1 MNTKSGIV
9 RCTSIASTSCMKYTG
24 PSMPTFNLYC
34 DEDLDTVLSVLGEKL
49 EKVYRERGLDLSPL
63 TFPSCFDLTN
73 VQKTNLVSV
82 LNSIM
87 GKVCEI
93 EDKGVIVKTS
103 IDNVRVFLDK
113 LPSNF
118 WSTCI
123 TPPDPCDNEITLTDL
138 LRHILSE
145 ICDLFSSLGLGSPAR
160 LQWLVADPNYGNI
173 QNAANNYAANLA
185 TLNSNTSAIST
196 LQTKT
201 ADVNLVTDAL
211 STALNLTTAVTSLD
225 ASLLTTLQ
233 LVTGGNVASNP
244 AYTLSL
250 NPIGVNKGSSTYPPS
265 PSSVKT
271 VLNNLIYDVLQLQ
284 SAGSSVVTDITTT
297 RTGAYKANITLT
309 QTGGNGTITGTLNN
323 QPYFVRLAS
332 NFGSGTN
339 HTITN
344 ASGTASTSNDVRGK
358 YDAFAFSSGNTLTN
372 ADSNWYSVS
381 GTQTGDRVII
391 QQNGLYKITVL
402 GLGVI
407 QAPGRTITSCSANGT
422 VLTITTSSNHDFQAG
437 QIVTVSNLTNTILNG
452 TYVLATAST
461 NTMTMN
467 KVSGNI
473 TETAPA
479 DASVR
484 LSHLNMCLH
493 VLKHTNSS
501 FASWTA
507 GAYSIARFDK
517 AIYNGEFSSVLTV
530 PYSESFSTIQQLSAG
545 DVIGMGLSF
554 SQNGGNSPIS
564 PIKYYYSPAISPFS
578 SGEFVGNLLVE
589 QLTTT

>member
-1 MNTKSGIV
+1 
-9 RCTSIASTSCMKYTG
+9 
-24 PSMPTFNLYC
+24 
-34 DEDLDTVLSVLGEKL
+34 
-49 EKVYRERGLDLSPL
+49 
-63 TFPSCFDLTN
+63 
-73 VQKTNLVSV
+73 
-82 LNSIM
+82 
-87 GKVCEI
+87 KVCEI

-145 ICDLFSSLGLGSPAR
+145 ICDLFSGLGLGSPER
-160 LQWLVADPNYGNI
+160 LQWLVANPHYGNI

-201 ADVNLVTDAL
+201 ADVNLVTDTL
-211 STALNLTTAVTSLD
+211 PTALNLTTAVTSLD
-225 ASLLTTLQ
+225 ANLLTTLQ

-250 NPIGVNKGSSTYPPS
+250 NPTGVNKGSSTYPPS

-284 SAGSSVVTDITTT
+284 SAGSSVVTEINTT
-297 RTGAYKANITLT
+297 RTGAYKSNITLT
-309 QTGGNGTITGTLNN
+309 QTGGLTTITGTLNN

-332 NFGSGTN
+332 NFGSGGTS
-339 HTITN
+339 HSISN

-407 QAPGRTITSCSANGT
+407 QAPGLAVSTYRLDSN
-422 VLTITTSSNHDFQAG
+422 VLTINTATNHYFQAG
-437 QIVTVSNLTNTILNG
+437 QTIRVSNLPNAGINGDYILS
-452 TYVLATAST
+452 TASGT
-461 NTMTMN
+461 TMTMA
-467 KVSGNI
+467 K
-473 TETAPA
+473 THA
-479 DASVR
+479 DIGPTTPGTDAGVR

-501 FASWTA
+501 FASWTT

-517 AIYNGEFSSVLTV
+517 AIYNGEFSSVLTI
-530 PYSESFSTIQQLSAG
+530 PYSESFSTIQQLSVG

-554 SQNGGNSPIS
+554 SQNGSSPTN

>member
-49 EKVYRERGLDLSPL
+49 EIVYRERGLDLSPL

-73 VQKTNLVSV
+73 IQKTNLVSV
-82 LNSIM
+82 LNGIM

-113 LPSNF
+113 LPDTF

-123 TPPDPCDNEITLTDL
+123 TAPNPCDNEITLTDL
-138 LRHILSE
+138 LQHIISE
-145 ICDLFSSLGLGSPAR
+145 ICALFDSLGLGSPVR

-185 TLNSNTSAIST
+185 TLNGHTSAISS
-196 LQTKT
+196 LQTNT

-211 STALNLTTAVTSLD
+211 STSLNLTTAVTSLD

-233 LVTGGNVASNP
+233 LVTGGTATSNP
-244 AYTLSL
+244 VYGITL
-250 NPIGVNKGSSTYPPS
+250 NATGVNKGASTYPIT

-271 VLNNLIYDVLQLQ
+271 VLNNLIYDVIQLQ
-284 SAGSSVVTDITTT
+284 TAGSSVVTGISTT
-297 RTGAYKANITLT
+297 RTGAYKADITLT
-309 QTGGNGTITGTLNN
+309 QTGGTTTITTSLNN
-323 QPYFVRLAS
+323 QPYLVRLAS
-332 NFGSGTN
+332 NYPSTP
-339 HTITN
+339 HVITN
-344 ASGTASTSNDVRGK
+344 AVGTATGSGVLSK

-372 ADSNWYSVS
+372 APSSWYSVS
-381 GTQTGDRVII
+381 GTQSGDRVII
-391 QQNGLYKITVL
+391 QQNGLYKITTL

-407 QAPGRTITSCSANGT
+407 QAPGLAVSSYSLTTN
-422 VLTITTSSNHDFQAG
+422 VLTITTATNHGFQAG
-437 QIVTVSNLTNTILNG
+437 QTIQVSNLIDADINGEYILS
-452 TYVLATAST
+452 TASGT
-461 NTMTMN
+461 TMTMA
-467 KVSGNI
+467 KTHANI
-473 TETAPA
+473 FPA
-479 DASVR
+479 VTPGSDASVR

-493 VLKHTNSS
+493 ILKTTNTGFTNWS
-501 FASWTA
+501 AS
-507 GAYSIARFDK
+507 GYSVGRSDK
-517 AIYNGEFSSVLTV
+517 TIYNGAFSNVLTI
-530 PYSESFSTIQQLSAG
+530 PYSESFSTILSLNAN

-554 SQNGGNSPIS
+554 SQNGNSTTS
-564 PIKYYYSPAISPFS
+564 PTKYYYSPSFS
-578 SGEFVGNLLVE
+578 SSEFVGNLTVE

>member
-34 DEDLDTVLSVLGEKL
+34 DEDLDIVLSVLGEKL

-87 GKVCEI
+87 SKVCEI

-123 TPPDPCDNEITLTDL
+123 TPPNPCDNEITLTTL
-138 LRHILSE
+138 LQHIISE
-145 ICDLFSSLGLGSPAR
+145 ICDLFSSLGLGSPVR

-173 QNAANNYAANLA
+173 QNAANNYAANLT
-185 TLNSNTSAIST
+185 TLNNHTSAISS

-201 ADVNLVTDAL
+201 ADVNLVTDSL
-211 STALNLTTAVTSLD
+211 TTSLNLTTAVTSLD

-233 LVTGGNVASNP
+233 LVTGGTAISNP

-250 NPIGVNKGSSTYPPS
+250 NATGVDKGSATYPTA

-271 VLNNLIYDVLQLQ
+271 VLNNLIYDILQLQ
-284 SAGSSVVTDITTT
+284 SAGSSVVTAISTT
-297 RTGAYKANITLT
+297 RTGAYKATITLT
-309 QTGGNGTITGTLNN
+309 QTGGTTTITGPLNN
-323 QPYFVRLAS
+323 EPYFIRLAS
-332 NFGSGTN
+332 NFGGGTS
-339 HTITN
+339 HVITN
-344 ASGTASTSNDVRGK
+344 ASGTASGTGVLSK

-372 ADSNWYSVS
+372 APSSWYTVA

-391 QQNGLYKITVL
+391 QQNGLYKVTVL

-407 QAPGRTITSCSANGT
+407 RAPGLSISTYSASGT
-422 VLTITTSSNHDFQAG
+422 VLTVNTSSNHGFQAG
-437 QIVTVSNLTNTILNG
+437 QTVIVSNLADTILNG
-452 TYVLATAST
+452 TYVLATASGT
-461 NTMTMN
+461 TMTMT
-467 KVSGNI
+467 KTSSVIGS
-473 TETAPA
+473 TAGPA
-479 DASVR
+479 DSGVR

-493 VLKHTNSS
+493 VLRTTNTGFTNWS
-501 FASWTA
+501 AA
-507 GAYSIARFDK
+507 AYSVGRFDK

-530 PYSESFSTIQQLSAG
+530 PYSESFNTILSLSAG

-554 SQNGGNSPIS
+554 SQNGNDLTT
-564 PIKYYYSPAISPFS
+564 PIKYYYSPSFS
-578 SGEFVGNLLVE
+578 SSEFVGNLLVE